1 MTRAVLGAV
10 RSEMTGCVGKWV
22 IGRRCGV
29 NIVGQS
35 CGSGTIDRCD
45 SKTV

>member
-10 RSEMTGCVGKWV
+10 RSGMTCCVGKWV
-22 IGRRCGV
+22 IGRLCGV
-29 NIVGQS
+29 SNVGQS

-45 SKTV
+45 SNTV